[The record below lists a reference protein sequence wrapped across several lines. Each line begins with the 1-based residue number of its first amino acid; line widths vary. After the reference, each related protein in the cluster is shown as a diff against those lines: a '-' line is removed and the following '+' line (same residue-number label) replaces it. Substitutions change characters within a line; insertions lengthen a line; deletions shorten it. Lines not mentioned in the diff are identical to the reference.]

1 MPMIQRDLE
10 ITLQSVIREASDRRD
25 EYLTPEHILYGCLF
39 DGRGREILR
48 ACGGNIDR
56 MKKSLEDFFSDK
68 IPKLP
73 AGSDLD
79 PQPSAGFQRVIQR
92 ALLHVQA
99 SEKGEADAGD
109 LLAAILQEVDS
120 HAVRI
125 LQTEEVTRLDILEYI
140 SHGVAKVE
148 DADELGNT
156 GGNGAGET
164 PSPDGEVPADGDE
177 AGEKPVKDPLG
188 QFARCL
194 NEKAAAGEIDPLVGR
209 RTELQRA
216 ITVLARRRKN
226 NVVFVGEPGVG
237 KTAIVEGLARMI
249 QEEKVP
255 PILAGYRVYS
265 LDMGSLLAGT
275 RYRGDFEARLKAVI
289 KALEK
294 QEKVILFIDEIHTI
308 VGAGAVSGGSMDAA
322 NLLKPL
328 LNSGRVR
335 CIGTSTYEEFKNHF
349 EKDRAFARRFQKI
362 DLAEPTKAEALRVL
376 QGLRASYETFHGV
389 TYTNGALKAAVDL
402 AARHLT
408 EKFLPDKAI
417 DLIDEA
423 AALHKLSPIYQKR
436 REVRIRDI
444 EKAVSRMARIPTA
457 RVSTSDADRLKALDE
472 ILREVIFG
480 QDEAIKALV
489 TCIKR
494 SRAGL
499 GGERR
504 PVGCFLFA
512 GPTGVGKTEVSR
524 QMAQALGVSFLRF
537 DMSEY
542 MEKHAVSRLIGA
554 PPGYVGYEQ
563 GGQLTDAIRKQP
575 NCVLLLDEIEK
586 AHPDIYSILLQV
598 MDDATLTDNTGR
610 KADFRHVI
618 LVMTSNAGAREM
630 SKGAIGFGEQ
640 SGHVQWR
647 GREAV
652 EKAFN
657 PEFRNRL
664 DAIIHFNAL
673 NRDVMR
679 RIVDKLIGELNLQL
693 AERKVALTI
702 SDALRDHLA
711 VKGHDPRYG
720 ARPLARVIQ
729 REIKDELA
737 DRILFGELKN
747 GGAAHLD
754 FVEGN
759 IVFQCQPAEIEE
771 GKHKTPVGEVK
782 QP

>member
-1 MPMIQRDLE
+1 MPKIQRDLE
-10 ITLQSVIREASDRRD
+10 ITLHSVIREASDRRD

-39 DGRGREILR
+39 DGLGREILR

-56 MKKSLEDFFSDK
+56 MKKALEDFFADK
-68 IPKLP
+68 VPKLP
-73 AGSDLD
+73 ADSDLD
-79 PQPSAGFQRVIQR
+79 PQPTVGFERVIQR

-99 SEKGEADAGD
+99 AEKEEADAGD
-109 LLAAILQEVDS
+109 VLAAILQETDS
-120 HAVRI
+120 HAVKI
-125 LQTEEVTRLDILEYI
+125 LTVEEISRLDILEYI
-140 SHGVAKVE
+140 SHGVSK
-148 DADELGNT
+148 ADEYDGPESPRDAEDDEGT
-156 GGNGAGET
+156 RPGGELPAG
-164 PSPDGEVPADGDE
+164 GEEP
-177 AGEKPVKDPLG
+177 GEKPVKDPLG
-188 QFARCL
+188 QFAQCL
-194 NEKAAAGEIDPLVGR
+194 NEKAAAGQIDPLVGR
-209 RTELQRA
+209 HSELQRA

-255 PILAGYRVYS
+255 PTLAGFRVFA
-265 LDMGSLLAGT
+265 LDMGALLAGT

-294 QEKVILFIDEIHTI
+294 QEKVILFVDEIHTI
-308 VGAGAVSGGSMDAA
+308 VGAGSVSGGSMDAA

-376 QGLRASYETFHGV
+376 HGLRGSYETFHGV
-389 TYTNGALKAAVDL
+389 TYTNAALKAAVDL

-423 AALHKLSPIYQKR
+423 AALHKLSPKYEKR
-436 REVRIRDI
+436 KTVRVRDI
-444 EKAVSRMARIPTA
+444 EKAVSRMARIPAA
-457 RVSTSDADRLKALDE
+457 RVSTSDADRLKALDDV
-472 ILREVIFG
+472 LRGVIFG

-554 PPGYVGYEQ
+554 PPGYVGFEQ

-586 AHPDIYSILLQV
+586 AHQDIYGILLQV

-630 SKGAIGFGEQ
+630 SKGAIGFGDQ

-652 EKAFN
+652 EKAFS

-679 RIVDKLIGELNLQL
+679 RIVDKLIGELNCQL
-693 AERKVALTI
+693 AEKKVSLVIT
-702 SDALRDHLA
+702 DALRDHLA
-711 VKGHDPRYG
+711 VKGHDPRFG
-720 ARPLARVIQ
+720 ARPLGRVIQ

-747 GGAAHLD
+747 GGTAQLD
-754 FVEGN
+754 FADGA
-759 IVFQCQPAEIEE
+759 ITFTCTPADP
-771 GKHKTPVGEVK
+771 GTS
-782 QP
+782 

>member
-1 MPMIQRDLE
+1 MIQRDLE

-25 EYLTPEHILYGCLF
+25 EYLTPEHLLYGCLF
-39 DGRGREILR
+39 DGLGREILR

-56 MKKSLEDFFSDK
+56 MKKALDDFFADK
-68 IPKLP
+68 VPKLP
-73 AGSDLD
+73 ADADLD
-79 PQPSAGFQRVIQR
+79 PQPSVGFQRVIQR
-92 ALLHVQA
+92 ALMHVQA
-99 SEKGEADAGD
+99 SEKDEADAGD
-109 LLAAILQEVDS
+109 VLAAIFQEPDS

-125 LQTEEVTRLDILEYI
+125 LQAEEISRLDILEYI
-140 SHGVAKVE
+140 SHGVTKE
-148 DADELGNT
+148 EEGTSSGDAGSAGDESGDGDEEGEGLPAT
-156 GGNGAGET
+156 GG
-164 PSPDGEVPADGDE
+164 E

-194 NEKAAAGEIDPLVGR
+194 NDRAAAGEIDPLVGR
-209 RTELQRA
+209 KAELRRA
-216 ITVLARRRKN
+216 VTVLARRRKN

-249 QEEKVP
+249 HEEKVP
-255 PILAGYRVYS
+255 PTLAGFRIFA
-265 LDMGSLLAGT
+265 LDMGALLAGT

-294 QEKVILFIDEIHTI
+294 QEKVILFVDEIHTI

-376 QGLRASYETFHGV
+376 HGLKSSYETFHGV
-389 TYTNGALKAAVDL
+389 SYTNGALKAAVEL

-423 AALHKLSPIYQKR
+423 AALHKLSPAYAKR
-436 REVRIRDI
+436 REVRVRDI
-444 EKAVSRMARIPTA
+444 EMAVSRMARIPAT
-457 RVSTSDADRLKALDE
+457 RVTTSDADRLKALDDV
-472 ILREVIFG
+472 LRGVIFG

-554 PPGYVGYEQ
+554 PPGYVGFEQ

-586 AHPDIYSILLQV
+586 AHQDIYSILLQV

-652 EKAFN
+652 EKAFS

-679 RIVDKLIGELNLQL
+679 RIVDKLIGELNRQL
-693 AERKVALTI
+693 AEKKVSLVI

-711 VKGHDPRYG
+711 VKGHDPRFG
-720 ARPLARVIQ
+720 ARPLGRVIQ

-737 DRILFGELKN
+737 DRILFGELKS
-747 GGAAHLD
+747 GGTAHLD
-754 FVEGN
+754 FADGSIQFV
-759 IVFQCQPAEIEE
+759 CKPADP
-771 GKHKTPVGEVK
+771 GTP
-782 QP
+782 